1 MTTTTINDTL
11 VQLEALH
18 TAYNEILQQ
27 AKEQL
32 ESFDVSDD
40 QIKRVA
46 DKLENSVT
54 VQNAAK
60 HAAIESF
67 VRSINENEL
76 DFWRGRQ
83 FVDKIAELVITQ
95 VKDEIND
102 YVRGLIREEK
112 VLDMIDRRLADRIT
126 TNNELMNAMQVQGA
140 LKILI
145 GELNK

>member
-1 MTTTTINDTL
+1 MTTTTLNDTL

-18 TAYNEILQQ
+18 TAYNEILLQ

-32 ESFDVSDD
+32 ESFDVTD
-40 QIKRVA
+40 QQISRVA
-46 DKLENSVT
+46 AKLESNKEIAE
-54 VQNAAK
+54 AAK
-60 HAAIESF
+60 QAAIADF
-67 VRSINENEL
+67 VQAVNNNDL

-83 FVDKIAELVITQ
+83 FVDKISELVVTQ

-102 YVRGLIREEK
+102 YVRNLLNENK
-112 VLDMIDRRLADRIT
+112 VIEMIDRRLAQRIT
-126 TNNELMNAMQVQGA
+126 DNNELMNAMQVQGA